1 MDSSKV
7 VAASEKEQ
15 KPAGKESEETPSEPS
30 ITSYGMLTPSGEK
43 CRSLETVISRLEMLN
58 LGKKTLDIPA
68 LLLTSLEEMNPDE
81 LRRFQSY
88 LSSGW
93 MLGFPPIPES
103 QLENTDRQ
111 DTVDQMVKSYGP
123 ERAVRNTGRILRKM
137 DRDDLAEK
145 LQRDHTRVLL
155 LTSLQELTEGQLK
168 KFQSSGRRFG
178 FPLIPESQL
187 ENTDRRNTMDQMVK
201 SYGLEG
207 AVSNTLWIL
216 RRINLYDLAE
226 RLQRDHKR
234 ATTWRRDS
242 SDSDKWRRRKEGLV
256 MRRPS
261 MMDVPALLLTGL
273 EELTEEQLKTFQFY
287 LTSVQLLGFPPI
299 PERQLEN
306 TDRQDTVDQIV
317 KRYDPEGAVRI
328 TLKILKGMNLDDLA
342 EKLERDYIRVLLLTT
357 LQELTEDQLKKFQ
370 SSGRMLGFPPIPE
383 RQLENTDR
391 QDTVYQMVKSY
402 GPERA
407 VRNTIWILRW
417 MKRHDVAQKLERDHT
432 RATTWWRDS
441 SDSDKWRMRK
451 EGLVMRRPSMLDVP
465 ALLLTGLEELTEEQ
479 LKIFQFDLSSDQLPG
494 FPPIPESQLENTDR
508 QNTVDQMVKRY
519 GPEGAVR
526 NTLKILRRMNLD
538 DLAEKLERDHT
549 RGEPSGPEEAVE
561 ITPEI
566 LKKMNWDDLSKKIE
580 RERFPEDFEP
590 EDYDQED
597 NGTYRF
603 QCPSAGLF
611 QCSIT
616 GLVFRMEGEG
626 EVLYRTVHWDRRLLS
641 QRGKRPAGPLFMFR
655 CLKGSV
661 SQLHLP
667 HCQMHSGGGCDF
679 LSVAH
684 VTDD

>member
-616 GLVFRMEGEG
+616 GLVFKMEGEG
-626 EVLYRTVHWDRRLLS
+626 EVLYRTVPW
-641 QRGKRPAGPLFMFR
+641 AGGF
-655 CLKGSV
+655 
-661 SQLHLP
+661 
-667 HCQMHSGGGCDF
+667 
-679 LSVAH
+679 
-684 VTDD
+684 

>member
-145 LQRDHTRVLL
+145 LQRDHT
-155 LTSLQELTEGQLK
+155 
-168 KFQSSGRRFG
+168 
-178 FPLIPESQL
+178 
-187 ENTDRRNTMDQMVK
+187 
-201 SYGLEG
+201 
-207 AVSNTLWIL
+207 
-216 RRINLYDLAE
+216 
-226 RLQRDHKR
+226 R

>member
-328 TLKILKGMNLDDLA
+328 T
-342 EKLERDYIRVLLLTT
+342 
-357 LQELTEDQLKKFQ
+357 
-370 SSGRMLGFPPIPE
+370 
-383 RQLENTDR
+383 
-391 QDTVYQMVKSY
+391 
-402 GPERA
+402 
-407 VRNTIWILRW
+407 
-417 MKRHDVAQKLERDHT
+417 
-432 RATTWWRDS
+432 
-441 SDSDKWRMRK
+441 
-451 EGLVMRRPSMLDVP
+451 
-465 ALLLTGLEELTEEQ
+465 
-479 LKIFQFDLSSDQLPG
+479 
-494 FPPIPESQLENTDR
+494 
-508 QNTVDQMVKRY
+508 
-519 GPEGAVR
+519 
-526 NTLKILRRMNLD
+526 
-538 DLAEKLERDHT
+538 
-549 RGEPSGPEEAVE
+549 
-561 ITPEI
+561 
-566 LKKMNWDDLSKKIE
+566 
-580 RERFPEDFEP
+580 
-590 EDYDQED
+590 
-597 NGTYRF
+597 
-603 QCPSAGLF
+603 
-611 QCSIT
+611 
-616 GLVFRMEGEG
+616 
-626 EVLYRTVHWDRRLLS
+626 
-641 QRGKRPAGPLFMFR
+641 
-655 CLKGSV
+655 
-661 SQLHLP
+661 
-667 HCQMHSGGGCDF
+667 
-679 LSVAH
+679 
-684 VTDD
+684 

>member
-549 RGEPSGPEEAVE
+549 REPSGPEEAVE

>member
-1 MDSSKV
+1 M
-7 VAASEKEQ
+7 
-15 KPAGKESEETPSEPS
+15 
-30 ITSYGMLTPSGEK
+30 
-43 CRSLETVISRLEMLN
+43 
-58 LGKKTLDIPA
+58 
-68 LLLTSLEEMNPDE
+68 
-81 LRRFQSY
+81 
-88 LSSGW
+88 
-93 MLGFPPIPES
+93 
-103 QLENTDRQ
+103 
-111 DTVDQMVKSYGP
+111 
-123 ERAVRNTGRILRKM
+123 
-137 DRDDLAEK
+137 
-145 LQRDHTRVLL
+145 
-155 LTSLQELTEGQLK
+155 
-168 KFQSSGRRFG
+168 
-178 FPLIPESQL
+178 
-187 ENTDRRNTMDQMVK
+187 
-201 SYGLEG
+201 
-207 AVSNTLWIL
+207 
-216 RRINLYDLAE
+216 
-226 RLQRDHKR
+226 
-234 ATTWRRDS
+234 
-242 SDSDKWRRRKEGLV
+242 RKEGLV

-306 TDRQDTVDQIV
+306 TDRQVTVDQIV

-616 GLVFRMEGEG
+616 GLVFKMEGEG
-626 EVLYRTVHWDRRLLS
+626 EVLYRTVPW
-641 QRGKRPAGPLFMFR
+641 AGGF
-655 CLKGSV
+655 
-661 SQLHLP
+661 
-667 HCQMHSGGGCDF
+667 
-679 LSVAH
+679 
-684 VTDD
+684 